1 MSIVGVYDEKVK
13 TEKKLYFKL
22 EEWDDSDVIIK
33 VVNENGVAIYAP
45 FICTIDKKTG
55 KVYREHDVNNT
66 IGFVLDVH
74 GRVKVE

>member
-1 MSIVGVYDEKVK
+1 MIEGVFNEKVK
-13 TEKKLYFKL
+13 REERFYFKL

-33 VVNENGVAIYAP
+33 VVNENGVAIDTP

-55 KVYREHDVNNT
+55 KVYREYDVNNT
-66 IGFVLDVH
+66 IGFDLDDY